1 MSSIERFSAY
11 FAVILCL
18 LVAQPA
24 VASAQ
29 DFSNP
34 HGPAPQRPTPQGP
47 ASQEPA
53 PDEPAPNE
61 QDPRGRPSGSVW
73 SPNWKQPGWLD
84 AALTGGLFAGGAAI
98 QFGLGAPAEPRWI
111 GPVLAD
117 GFMRDSLLATT
128 DDGLLRAGAASDWL
142 LYSLVAAPLLVQ
154 PGLTWMAHGDSDA
167 AAKIALIN
175 AQALGVTFF
184 STVALKHTIGRQRPP
199 IGACWDD
206 PNSSPS
212 CNERDTLSFPSGHT
226 SMAFAGAGL
235 VCLNHEV
242 LEPLGGGWDRAACYT
257 ALGAATATG
266 ALRMIANKHYL
277 TDVVAGAALGLTAGY
292 LLPKW
297 LYFGFG
303 DGEDG
308 VLGEHDASITPSVG
322 EVNGMNFSFTW

>member
-1 MSSIERFSAY
+1 MSSIERFSAC
-11 FAVILCL
+11 VVVVVCL
-18 LVAQPA
+18 LFSHPT

-29 DFSNP
+29 DF
-34 HGPAPQRPTPQGP
+34 
-47 ASQEPA
+47 E
-53 PDEPAPNE
+53 
-61 QDPRGRPSGSVW
+61 DPRGRPAGSVW
-73 SPNWKQPGWLD
+73 SPSWEQPDWFD

-98 QFGLGAPAEPRWI
+98 QFGLGAPTRPRWI

-117 GFMRDSLLATT
+117 GFMRDSLLATSAN
-128 DDGLLRAGAASDWL
+128 GLSLAGGASDIL
-142 LYSLVAAPLLVQ
+142 LYSLIASPLLVQ
-154 PGLTWMAHGDSDA
+154 PGLAWMGLGDANA
-167 AAKIALIN
+167 AANLALIN

-206 PNSSPS
+206 PNASPT
-212 CNERDTLSFPSGHT
+212 CKERDTLSFPSGHT

-242 LEPLGGGWDRAACYT
+242 LSPLGGGWDRAACYT
-257 ALGAATATG
+257 ALSAATATG
-266 ALRMIANKHYL
+266 VLRMVANKHYL

-303 DGEDG
+303 DAEDG
-308 VLGEHDASITPSVG
+308 VLGEHDASVTPSVG
-322 EVNGMNFSFTW
+322 EVNGVNFSFTW